1 MDVDLVT
8 RAQQGDQRAF
18 EVLAERHYAR
28 LQRAAVGILRDI
40 HVAEDA
46 TQDALVA
53 IWRDLRK
60 LRDPA
65 RFEGWSYR
73 LLVRACYAEAKR
85 VPRTIPDQD
94 MPPTTEPTTAD
105 AYGAILH
112 RDQLER
118 GFRRL
123 PIDHRA
129 VVVLRHLLDLS
140 VEQVAEALDLPAG
153 TVKSRLSRAMDG
165 LRSAIEADDRTPIGQ
180 TARQEV
186 VR

>member
-1 MDVDLVT
+1 MDADLVT
-8 RAQQGDQRAF
+8 RAQHGDHRAF
-18 EVLAERHYAR
+18 DALVERHYAR
-28 LQRAAVGILRDI
+28 LRRAAVGILRDI

-46 TQDALVA
+46 TQNALVTV
-53 IWRDLRK
+53 WRDLPK

-85 VPRTIPDQD
+85 VPRTLSEDD
-94 MPPTTEPTTAD
+94 MPPATEPTTAD
-105 AYGAILH
+105 AFTAILH

-123 PIDHRA
+123 SIDHRA
-129 VVVLRHLLDLS
+129 VVVLRHLLDLP
-140 VEQVAEALDLPAG
+140 VEQVADALDIPVG
-153 TVKSRLSRAMDG
+153 TVKSRLSRAMAV
-165 LRSAIEADDRTPIGQ
+165 LRSAIEADARTPATEPAQ
-180 TARQEV
+180 QEV